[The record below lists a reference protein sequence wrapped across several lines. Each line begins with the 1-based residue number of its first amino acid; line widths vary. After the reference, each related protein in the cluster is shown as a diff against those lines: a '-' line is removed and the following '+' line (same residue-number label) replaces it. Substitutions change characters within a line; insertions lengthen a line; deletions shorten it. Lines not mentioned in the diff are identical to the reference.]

1 MTQAQTT
8 QRWWVK
14 RDDSSGLA
22 TTGLVTGNGR
32 NTCGHILIDD
42 ENLISGV
49 LTALEA
55 FEVAPDDGYSVQVAI
70 AAATEALRRA
80 GVLKE

>member
-1 MTQAQTT
+1 MTQTQTT
-8 QRWWVK
+8 RWWVK
-14 RDDSSGLA
+14 RDDSHDLA

-32 NTCGHILIDD
+32 NTCGYLLIDD
-42 ENLISGV
+42 ENLIYGV

-55 FEVAPDDGYSVQVAI
+55 FEVAPDDSYSVQVAI